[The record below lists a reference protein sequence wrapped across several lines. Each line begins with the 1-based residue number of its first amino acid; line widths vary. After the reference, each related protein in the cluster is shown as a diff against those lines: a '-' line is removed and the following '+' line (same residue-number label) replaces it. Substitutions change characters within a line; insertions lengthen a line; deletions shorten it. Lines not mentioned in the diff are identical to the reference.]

1 MAQLISLNNI
11 VKQYDQRIIL
21 SDITIALQEG
31 EILSLIGAS
40 GCGKSTLL
48 RIAAGLDKSF
58 RGSVHFA
65 SGHHS
70 SRGPGTVGVVF
81 QEPRLMPWLTVE
93 ANIGFRDG
101 SRDRAWIAQL
111 IRDVGLEGLEKS
123 LPKQLS
129 GGQAQRV
136 AIARGLYSKPSVL
149 LMDEP
154 FSAVDA
160 FTRMHL
166 QDLIATL
173 SLRYNI
179 AVMLVTHDLDE
190 AFYLSDRVVI
200 LGGAPAGIIREYNV
214 TLPGPRDRGSDD
226 LAHLRADALKELI
239 NLHV

>member
-1 MAQLISLNNI
+1 MPQLISLNNI
-11 VKQYDQRIIL
+11 VKRYDQRVIL
-21 SDITIALQEG
+21 NDITISLQEG
-31 EILSLIGAS
+31 EVLSLIGAS

-58 RGSVHFA
+58 RGSVHFTPV
-65 SGHHS
+65 HHG

-81 QEPRLMPWLTVE
+81 QEPRLMPWLSVE

-101 SRDRAWIAQL
+101 SHDKAWIAQL

-154 FSAVDA
+154 FSTVDA

-190 AFYLSDRVVI
+190 AFYLSDRVII
-200 LGGAPAGIIREYNV
+200 LGGAPAEIVREYKV
-214 TLPGPRDRGSDD
+214 TLPDPRDRGSDD
-226 LAHLRADALKELI
+226 LAHLRADALKQLI

>member
-1 MAQLISLNNI
+1 MQSLISLNNI
-11 VKQYDQRIIL
+11 IKQYDQRVIL
-21 SDITIALQEG
+21 NGITISLQQG
-31 EILSLIGAS
+31 EVLSLIGAS

-58 RGSVHFA
+58 YGSVQLTPAHVG
-65 SGHHS
+65 SD
-70 SRGPGTVGVVF
+70 GPATVGVVF

-101 SRDRAWIAQL
+101 SRDKAWIAQL

-136 AIARGLYSKPSVL
+136 AIARGLYSKPPVL

-173 SLRYNI
+173 SLHYNI

-190 AFYLSDRVVI
+190 AFYLSDRVII
-200 LGGAPAGIIREYNV
+200 LGGTPAEIVRQYNV
-214 TLPGPRDRGSDD
+214 TLPAPRDRGSDD
-226 LAHLRADALKELI
+226 LAHLRADALKELT

>member
-1 MAQLISLNNI
+1 MPQLISLNNI
-11 VKQYDQRIIL
+11 IKQYDHRTIL
-21 SDITIALQEG
+21 NNVTIALEEG
-31 EILSLIGAS
+31 EVLSLIGAS

-48 RIAAGLDKSF
+48 RIAAGLDKSY
-58 RGSVHFA
+58 RGSVSFA
-65 SGHHS
+65 PGHSGTG
-70 SRGPGTVGVVF
+70 GPDNVGVVF

-101 SRDRAWIAQL
+101 GRNKAWIDQL
-111 IRDVGLEGLEKS
+111 IHDTGLKGLEKA

-136 AIARGLYSKPSVL
+136 AIARGLYSKPTVL

-166 QDLIATL
+166 QDLIASL
-173 SLRYNI
+173 SQQYTI

-200 LGGAPAGIIREYNV
+200 LGGTPAEIVREYRV
-214 TLPGPRDRGSDD
+214 TSPLPRDRGSDD
-226 LAHLRADALKELI
+226 LAHLRADALKELTL
-239 NLHV
+239 LHV

>member
-1 MAQLISLNNI
+1 MPSLISLNNI
-11 VKQYDQRIIL
+11 IKQYDQRVIL
-21 SDITIALQEG
+21 NGITISLQQG
-31 EILSLIGAS
+31 EVLSLIGAS

-58 RGSVHFA
+58 YGSVQLTPAHV
-65 SGHHS
+65 GCD
-70 SRGPGTVGVVF
+70 GPATVGVVF

-101 SRDRAWIAQL
+101 SRDKAWIAQL

-136 AIARGLYSKPSVL
+136 AIARGLYSKPPVL

-173 SLRYNI
+173 SLHYNI

-190 AFYLSDRVVI
+190 AFYLSDRVII
-200 LGGAPAGIIREYNV
+200 LGGTPAEIVRQYNV
-214 TLPGPRDRGSDD
+214 TLPAPRDRGSDD
-226 LAHLRADALKELI
+226 LAHLRADALKELT